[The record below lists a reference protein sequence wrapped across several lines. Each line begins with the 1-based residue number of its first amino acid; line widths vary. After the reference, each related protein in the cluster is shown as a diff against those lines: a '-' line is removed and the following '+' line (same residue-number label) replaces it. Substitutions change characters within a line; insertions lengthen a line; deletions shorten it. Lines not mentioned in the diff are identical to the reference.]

1 MSSIAFA
8 SLKVVR
14 NSLVVLGKLE
24 RSSSPRSRISREKK
38 THTRRGMLYGSAT
51 SSGDEKKGNG
61 NGNGR
66 DGEKKQGRVGG
77 ERKGV
82 MEGKGE
88 GKTVK
93 GSRRG
98 NGRGKER
105 RREGKGRR
113 EGERRRGTEGEGHSS
128 HHEILDLPLDL
139 LPACS
144 KFASSASNRVSIH
157 SHSLKISYHHLL
169 INFSK
174 AHEVCIACTDAV
186 QRHLC

>member
-1 MSSIAFA
+1 
-8 SLKVVR
+8 V
-14 NSLVVLGKLE
+14 
-24 RSSSPRSRISREKK
+24 
-38 THTRRGMLYGSAT
+38 
-51 SSGDEKKGNG
+51 KKGNG
-61 NGNGR
+61 MGTEGMERKNKEGW
-66 DGEKKQGRVGG
+66 GG
-77 ERKGV
+77 EGKGV
-82 MEGKGE
+82 REGKGE
-88 GKTVK
+88 GKTVI